1 MVFSGE
7 SERAVPGWQVL
18 AATVAAYALGCITT
32 AYYLVRLLKGRDIRT
47 LGSGTVGGRNAGRV
61 LGPAGFAAVA
71 VLDALKGLLAVLLAR
86 YLGLDGWW
94 LLPVL
99 LAVVAG
105 HIWPAQLGFRGG
117 KGIATMI
124 GALLAYSYLI
134 PLIMLGLVLAL
145 YAILRSLTLGA
156 MLAFALMPAVLLALG
171 QPPAA
176 AATMAA
182 LAAVVIYANRENIRV
197 RLQRGAGQASER
209 ANEDR

>member
-1 MVFSGE
+1 M
-7 SERAVPGWQVL
+7 PGWQVL
-18 AATVAAYALGCITT
+18 VAIIAAYALGCLTS
-32 AYYLVRLLKGRDIRT
+32 AYYLVRIVKGQDIRQ
-47 LGSGTVGGRNAGRV
+47 LGSGNVGGRNAGRV
-61 LGPAGFAAVA
+61 LGRPGFAAVA
-71 VLDALKGLLAVLLAR
+71 VLDALKGLLAILLAGW
-86 YLGLDGWW
+86 LGVSGWG
-94 LLPVL
+94 LVPVA
-99 LAVVAG
+99 LAAVAG